1 MISIRQTD
9 VANIIRLEWLA
20 QLGAVRDK
28 IRWFEH
34 KYFCSFA
41 EFEVRVKAGDEN
53 FEEWDDYMEWK
64 AYEKVRHDLQHDITE
79 LQHGNFEITR

>member
-1 MISIRQTD
+1 MISISQTD
-9 VANIIRLEWLA
+9 IANMARLERLA
-20 QLGAVRDK
+20 RLSAVRDK

-34 KYFCSFA
+34 KYFCSFE
-41 EFEVRVKAGDEN
+41 EFEARVKTGDEN

-64 AYEKVRHDLQHDITE
+64 AYQRVRDDLQHDIIE